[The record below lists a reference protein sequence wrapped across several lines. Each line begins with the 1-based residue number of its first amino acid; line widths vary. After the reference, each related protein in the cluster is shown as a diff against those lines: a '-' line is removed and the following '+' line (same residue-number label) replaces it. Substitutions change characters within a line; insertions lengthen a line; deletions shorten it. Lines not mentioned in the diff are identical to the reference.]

1 MKNESNTGNSTK
13 AIRKSCNFVLGA
25 ALLSTLLFA
34 SAAHAQSY
42 CVYSRTNDGRIAATC
57 MPTNNSGTVS
67 LAVSGTWQPV
77 AYYKIVDG
85 TWINIYYYGPKVW
98 TTQNR
103 ITGQIW
109 VANAAGGW
117 TMYQDYAAQ
126 ALSLLKTLT
135 TLAQSQTPS
144 APTITI
150 VPKNFTD
157 EYCSTIRA
165 AQQYYAKL
173 GYPIVPVAMCGQ

>member
-1 MKNESNTGNSTK
+1 MKNESNIGNSTK

-25 ALLSTLLFA
+25 ALLSTSLFA

-42 CVYSRTNDGRIAATC
+42 CLPSRTNDGGYALTC
-57 MPTNNSGTVS
+57 VLTNDSGTVYR
-67 LAVSGTWQPV
+67 AVSGTWQQV
-77 AYYKIVDG
+77 AYYKILNA
-85 TWINIYYYGPKVW
+85 TRMNIYYYGPKVW
-98 TTQNR
+98 TQQDR
-103 ITGQIW
+103 VTGQIW

-117 TMYQDYAAQ
+117 TTYENYSNELLSVLKALIQ
-126 ALSLLKTLT
+126 A
-135 TLAQSQTPS
+135 QTPS

>member
-1 MKNESNTGNSTK
+1 MKNEANTSNSTNP
-13 AIRKSCNFVLGA
+13 IRKSFTFALGA
-25 ALLSTLLFA
+25 AFLSTLFFA
-34 SAAHAQSY
+34 SAAHAQSS
-42 CVYSRTNDGRIAATC
+42 CLYSRTNDGRIAATC
-57 MPTNNSGTVS
+57 MPTNDSGYVY
-67 LAVSGTWQPV
+67 LAVGGSWQQQ
-77 AYYKIVDG
+77 AYYKIVDAS
-85 TWINIYYYGPKVW
+85 WINIYYYGPKVW
-98 TTQNR
+98 TSQSR

-109 VANAAGGW
+109 VQNTAGGW

-135 TLAQSQTPS
+135 TLAQSQTPG